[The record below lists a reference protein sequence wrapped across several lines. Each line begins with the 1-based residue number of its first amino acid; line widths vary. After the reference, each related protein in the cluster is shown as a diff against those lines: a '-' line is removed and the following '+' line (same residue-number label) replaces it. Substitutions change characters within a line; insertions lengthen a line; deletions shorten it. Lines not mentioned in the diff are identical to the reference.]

1 MAADELRLGC
11 RKLHADAGS
20 SAPGHKRAPP
30 QLPRAR
36 ALAAASSSPRPRHGE
51 LGACPP
57 TSSTPEC
64 TGGPQQAAPPCAGRE
79 ARPRDP
85 VHGSSLSIEKE
96 ERGCVDT
103 TYPEAPDVR
112 AQAFP
117 NKFSVLKLSDYDPNQ
132 YTNSCIKIRIAIT
145 I

>member
-1 MAADELRLGC
+1 V
-11 RKLHADAGS
+11 
-20 SAPGHKRAPP
+20 
-30 QLPRAR
+30 
-36 ALAAASSSPRPRHGE
+36 
-51 LGACPP
+51 
-57 TSSTPEC
+57 T
-64 TGGPQQAAPPCAGRE
+64 
-79 ARPRDP
+79 P

-103 TYPEAPDVR
+103 TYPEAPDPEAPDVR